1 MIKKIYTKMHSEKCY
16 VKLKLN
22 KLKDFIQSDLFK
34 KILSEEMQE
43 IKIAQSQAMEAYV
56 AFLDEAL
63 TQMIIENPQTDFES
77 EKSMGELIIGSFN
90 SGEKAQAV
98 DEIKLGA
105 INLINDIDDLGKDGR
120 RKAIAFTDIEK
131 GTIMAVKSL
140 LN

>member
-63 TQMIIENPQTDFES
+63 TQMIIENPHTDFES

-105 INLINDIDDLGKDGR
+105 INLINDIDDLGKDVR

-131 GTIMAVKSL
+131 GTMMAVKSL
-140 LN
+140 FN

>member
-1 MIKKIYTKMHSEKCY
+1 M
-16 VKLKLN
+16 KLN

-131 GTIMAVKSL
+131 GTMMAVKSL
-140 LN
+140 FN

>member
-1 MIKKIYTKMHSEKCY
+1 
-16 VKLKLN
+16 
-22 KLKDFIQSDLFK
+22 
-34 KILSEEMQE
+34 
-43 IKIAQSQAMEAYV
+43 
-56 AFLDEAL
+56 
-63 TQMIIENPQTDFES
+63 MIIENPQTDFES